1 MMLIENYPLAVF
13 FFVISMICWGSW
25 ANMQKVAEKNWQFE
39 LFYWDL
45 SIGLILLATM
55 SALTLGSMGDAGR
68 PFIEDLQSAD
78 SSSMLYAMLGGVV
91 WNPGNILLVAAIAV
105 AGMSVGFPIGG
116 GIAWI
121 LGIIIT
127 YLLVML
133 DPDKTFEGNPNVL
146 WAGVAIIIAAIYL
159 SMRSYRRLASEK
171 KKPTTKG
178 ILLSVFA
185 GLLIAFF
192 YGLVVKSLD
201 NSYVAGGTGT
211 LKPFTGVFFFS
222 VVVFVSTIIFNP
234 FFMKYPVQ
242 GAPVKMNEYW
252 KGNFKTHLSGVIGG
266 FIWMFGMVVSFM
278 AAGAANP
285 AISYALSNAA
295 PVVAILWGVL
305 IWKEF
310 KGAPKGTNSLLI
322 GMFVMYIIR
331 LVLITESNGYCKQ
344 L

>member
-1 MMLIENYPLAVF
+1 MILIENYPLAVF
-13 FFVISMICWGSW
+13 FFVVSMICWGSW
-25 ANMQKVAEKNWQFE
+25 ANMQKVAEKNWRFE

-45 SIGLILLATM
+45 SIGLLLFAVV
-55 SALTLGSMGDAGR
+55 AAFTLGSFGQSGR
-68 PFIEDLQSAD
+68 PFLEDLQNAD
-78 SSSMLYAMLGGVV
+78 SSSIMYAMLGGVV
-91 WNPGNILLVAAIAV
+91 WNLGNILLVAAIAV

-121 LGIIIT
+121 LGIVIN
-127 YLLVML
+127 YMLVML
-133 DPDKTFEGNPNVL
+133 DPKKSFEGNSNIL
-146 WAGVAIIIAAIYL
+146 WIGVAVIIAAIFL
-159 SMRSYRRLASEK
+159 SMLSYRRLASEK

-178 ILLSVFA
+178 IMLSVLA

-201 NSYVAGGTGT
+201 NTYVTGGTGT
-211 LKPFTGVFFFS
+211 LTPFSGVFFFS
-222 VVVFVSTIIFNP
+222 VGVFVSTIIFNP
-234 FFMKYPVQ
+234 IFMKYPVQ
-242 GAPVKMNEYW
+242 GSPVKMSEYW

-266 FIWMFGMVVSFM
+266 FIWMLGMTVSFM

-322 GMFVMYIIR
+322 AMFVFYIIG
-331 LVLITESNGYCKQ
+331 LVLITASNG
-344 L
+344 